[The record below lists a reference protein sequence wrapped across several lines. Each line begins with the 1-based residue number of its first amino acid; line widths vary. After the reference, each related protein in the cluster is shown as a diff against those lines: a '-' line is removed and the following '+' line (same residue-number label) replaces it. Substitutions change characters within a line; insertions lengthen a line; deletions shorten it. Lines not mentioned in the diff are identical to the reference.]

1 MSRSHGSGLRRSAFL
16 LSGRFGRRGVRL
28 REATVTI
35 LGPVQDDYG
44 SQTIDAHAVAYLAA
58 QTSAGFTW
66 GALTP
71 DAAWGRYDR
80 VWLRP
85 NYQPNV
91 VHPHNP

>member
-1 MSRSHGSGLRRSAFL
+1 MSRYA
-16 LSGRFGRRGVRL
+16 
-28 REATVTI
+28 ATVTI

-58 QTSAGFTW
+58 QTSAGFTR

-91 VHPHNP
+91 VHPHIP